1 MSKRNQF
8 AAFAHPSSSIA
19 KRLKKVETLARS
31 NKPETKSVTF
41 VAAGTIAAGGI
52 INVDC
57 TNIAEGSSS
66 NERIGDK
73 IHVQRIEIRGLI
85 DPDLDA
91 HVIKCNATTKPTTAL
106 FTSGIGTFLLQS
118 ELGSRFREILHYR
131 NGQSIED
138 FNSTFAVN
146 RKLGYN
152 CHYSGTLG
160 TTAQIGCTTVTVLN
174 RTTAVKNHAFTVRL
188 YYTDA

>member
-19 KRLKKVETLARS
+19 KRLKKVETLART
-31 NKPETKSVTF
+31 NKPEIKTVTF
-41 VAAGTIAAGGI
+41 VAAGALAAGGI

-57 TNIAEGSSS
+57 TNIAEGTAS
-66 NERIGDK
+66 NQRIGDK
-73 IHVQRIEIRGLI
+73 IHVQRIEIRGII
-85 DPDLDA
+85 DPELDS
-91 HVIKCNATTKPTTAL
+91 HIIKCNATTKPSAAL
-106 FTSGIGTFLLQS
+106 FTSGVGTFLLQS

-131 NGQSIED
+131 NGQTIDD
-138 FNSTFAVN
+138 FSATFAVN

-152 CHYSGTLG
+152 CHYSGQLG

-174 RTTAVKNHAFTVRL
+174 RTTASKNHAFTVRL
-188 YYTDA
+188 YFTDA